1 MNAFDFVVLAVVA
14 FGAIHGLRNG
24 LLTMVTSFIALIAAL
39 YLASVHYG
47 EAAEIIGRQFGAN
60 PTLATVL
67 GYLAAFLIVFIV
79 VQFVGNMIVSLL
91 RMASLGWID
100 RLAGAFLGAGIA
112 AAVAGLA
119 VMLLTTVLP
128 ANAALLRDSQAAP
141 MLLAYDAMLVR
152 YIPDEAKEAYERN
165 RDILMRAWV
174 AEAAKSAFGP
184 VPSASPTTARQ
195 R

>member
-1 MNAFDFVVLAVVA
+1 MNAFDFVVLAAVV

-24 LLTMVTSFIALIAAL
+24 LLTMVTSLVALIAAL
-39 YLASVHYG
+39 YLASVHYS
-47 EAAEIIGRQFGAN
+47 EAASIIARQFGSN

-67 GYLAAFLIVFIV
+67 GYVAVFLVVFVV
-79 VQFVGNMIVSLL
+79 VQFVGGMTVGAL

-100 RLAGAFLGAGIA
+100 RLAGGFLGGAIA

-128 ANAALLRDSQAAP
+128 ASAALLRDSEAAP

-152 YIPDEAKEAYERN
+152 YIPDEAREAYERN

-174 AEAAKSAFGP
+174 AEAAKGALSAMT
-184 VPSASPTTARQ
+184 SASPTPAPH
-195 R
+195 